1 MEQHDHRLDELV
13 DRYPDLA
20 ECRGHILRAAQLLIA
35 GFEADGLLLVCGNG
49 GSAADAQH
57 IVGELVKSFVL
68 TRELD
73 PAVAEPIIREYGG
86 DVSPATGLQGGLPA
100 VALTAH
106 ESLTS
111 AWVNDADPELVFAQ
125 QVVAYARVA
134 NTLLALSTSGNS
146 VTVVHAARTARA
158 LGLRR
163 IGLTG
168 HGGGALA
175 ELCDVTIRVPRTTTH
190 EVQELHLPVYHC
202 LCLMVEE
209 HFFARD

>member
-1 MEQHDHRLDELV
+1 MEQHYQRLDELV
-13 DRYPDLA
+13 LRYPELE
-20 ECRGHILRAAQLLIA
+20 ECRADIRRAAKLLIA
-35 GFEADGLLLVCGNG
+35 SFEASGLLLVCGNG

-68 TRELD
+68 PRELD
-73 PAVAEPIIREYGG
+73 AAVAESIIHEYGG
-86 DVSPATGLQGGLPA
+86 DVSPAAGLQGGLPA

-125 QVVAYARVA
+125 QVVAYAGVA
-134 NTLLALSTSGNS
+134 NTLLAISTSGNS
-146 VTVVHAARTARA
+146 ATVVHAARVARA

-168 HGGGALA
+168 HSGGALA
-175 ELCDVTIRVPRTTTH
+175 ELCDAIVRVPRTVTH

-202 LCLMVEE
+202 LCLTVEE
-209 HFFARD
+209 HFFPPG